1 MDPEFA
7 GDSQFPLSQCIQPF
21 FSMKC
26 PKNVYSTVYY
36 NTLITQSRNKPYTLC
51 VGYTLSLMDSQ
62 KVKYLQPPDVHDF
75 AEELSKILVTY
86 GLSLTNA
93 IMLEQARVLK
103 EAKYPDL
110 KKRGRR
116 GEKDINLDFVRDI
129 LKSRGWEVRNI
140 LGRKRLHPP
149 DMIAALDSQ
158 PSEYCKTTVE
168 IIESETPPD
177 AKRQKNETINEEV
190 VKIEVFE

>member
-1 MDPEFA
+1 MNEA
-7 GDSQFPLSQCIQPF
+7 E
-21 FSMKC
+21 
-26 PKNVYSTVYY
+26 
-36 NTLITQSRNKPYTLC
+36 SRRQLEGVKTK
-51 VGYTLSLMDSQ
+51 DSQ

-158 PSEYCKTTVE
+158 PSDNCNTTVE
-168 IIESETPPD
+168 VIESETPQD
-177 AKRQKNETINEEV
+177 AKRQKTETINEEEQV

>member
-1 MDPEFA
+1 MNEA
-7 GDSQFPLSQCIQPF
+7 E
-21 FSMKC
+21 
-26 PKNVYSTVYY
+26 
-36 NTLITQSRNKPYTLC
+36 SRRQLEGVKTK
-51 VGYTLSLMDSQ
+51 DSQ

-103 EAKYPDL
+103 EAKYPGL
-110 KKRGRR
+110 KKRGRK

-158 PSEYCKTTVE
+158 PSDNSNTTVE
-168 IIESETPPD
+168 VIESETPQD
-177 AKRQKNETINEEV
+177 AKRQKTETISEEEQV